1 MPLPRWTQLSHRR
14 LQTWPSTLTKTNTLL
29 AAPLPAWL
37 HEPIVSPR
45 LEGLGCFA
53 GSPHQGPNHV
63 LINEYQPGQG
73 IMPHED
79 GSAYYPL
86 VATVSL
92 GAPIVLDLYEKTD
105 SGGGDEEEKADRK
118 SAFRILQEP
127 RSLLI
132 TTNELYTQY
141 LHGIA
146 ERLTDED
153 LGFDGIANWEMLG
166 DTQPYR
172 NSSYERQTRVSLTYR
187 DVLKV
192 AKVGNSVKFL
202 TTGR

>member
-1 MPLPRWTQLSHRR
+1 M
-14 LQTWPSTLTKTNTLL
+14 LTKTDTLL

-37 HEPIVSPR
+37 HEPVVSPR
-45 LEGLGCFA
+45 LDTLGCFA
-53 GSPHQGPNHV
+53 GSPHQAPNHV
-63 LINEYQPGQG
+63 LINEYRPGQG

-92 GAPIVLDLYEKTD
+92 GAPIVLDLYEKKA
-105 SGGGDEEEKADRK
+105 SGDDDEKGGRK
-118 SAFRILQEP
+118 PAFRILQEP

-146 ERLTDED
+146 ECLTDED

-166 DTQPYR
+166 DTQPYL